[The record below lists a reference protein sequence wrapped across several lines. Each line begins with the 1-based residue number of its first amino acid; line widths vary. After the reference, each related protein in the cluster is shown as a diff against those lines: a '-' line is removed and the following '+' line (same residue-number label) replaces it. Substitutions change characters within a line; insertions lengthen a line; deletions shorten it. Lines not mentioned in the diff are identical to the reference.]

1 MQKTLKKAPL
11 SRRFWGIFSPL
22 AAAAVVIATAVIT
35 AVVAA
40 QQGVVAAAAEQ
51 NQQNDDPAQIATT
64 ETIVTHRRYLQED
77 VAAFTA
83 HSKIFRSEKNV
94 RLRAWVLSSLT
105 GERFE
110 DCNHYRGATLK
121 IPPTAEAAGG

>member
-1 MQKTLKKAPL
+1 M
-11 SRRFWGIFSPL
+11 RRFFPL
-22 AAAAVVIATAVIT
+22 AAAVAVATAAIAAHQIVI
-35 AVVAA
+35 
-40 QQGVVAAAAEQ
+40 AAAAEQ

-94 RLRAWVLSSLT
+94 RLGAWVLSSLT

-110 DCNHYRGATLK
+110 DRNHYRGATLK
-121 IPPTAEAAGG
+121 IPPTAVAAGG